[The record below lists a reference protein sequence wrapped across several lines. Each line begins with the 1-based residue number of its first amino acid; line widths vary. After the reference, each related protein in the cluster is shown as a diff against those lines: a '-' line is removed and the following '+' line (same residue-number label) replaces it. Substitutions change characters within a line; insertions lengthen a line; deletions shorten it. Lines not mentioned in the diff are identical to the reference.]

1 MANYG
6 KRTGQGKGIGRS
18 GGGRRNVNTKP
29 CWSPKGPGYGK
40 GGGRGKGKGR

>member
-18 GGGRRNVNTKP
+18 SGGRRNINTKP
-29 CWSPKGPGYGK
+29 CSSLRGPGYGK
-40 GGGRGKGKGR
+40 GDGSGKGKNR